1 MSWHVD
7 QDVLHR
13 YQAGAIDRVVAAS
26 VEAHVTECAECRG
39 AFILDES
46 WLEQSWVGIADRVEP
61 GRRRV
66 VERLLMSVGVKQH
79 LARVIALSPAFRVSF
94 VLAVILVM
102 GFAVGASASDPN
114 GWAFRV
120 FLFLAPLLPVAGI
133 ALAYGNLVDA
143 AHELTLSS
151 PIDSFRLLM
160 LRAITV
166 LIVSVGIG
174 LVAWPFIEAPGALG
188 PSAWLAPALALTLTT
203 LALASRFEAWVAGAV
218 VGGGWAVAMALAFS
232 SDLETF
238 SPAAPSLYVLA
249 AIVAGLVVAARRNSY
264 DREGAN
270 R

>member
-13 YQAGAIDRVVAAS
+13 YQTGAIDRVVAAS

-39 AFILDES
+39 DLILDEI
-46 WLEQSWVGIADRVEP
+46 WLEQSWAGIADRVEP
-61 GRRRV
+61 GRPRV
-66 VERLLMSVGVKQH
+66 IERLLVSVGVNQH
-79 LARVIALSPAFRVSF
+79 LARVTALSPAFRVSF

-102 GFAVGASASDPN
+102 GFAVSASASDPN

-133 ALAYGNLVDA
+133 ALAYGSLVDA

-151 PIDSFRLLM
+151 PIDSFRLLV

-174 LVAWPFIEAPGALG
+174 LAAWPFIDTPSAFG

-203 LALASRFEAWVAGAV
+203 LALASRFEAWIAGAMV
-218 VGGGWAVAMALAFS
+218 AGGWATAMALALAG
-232 SDLETF
+232 DLETF
-238 SPAAPSLYVLA
+238 NAGAQSVYVLA
-249 AIVAGLVVAARRNSY
+249 GIVAGLVVAVRRNSY
-264 DREGAN
+264 DREGVG